1 MTTQHHNN
9 ANNAER
15 HYRIAEEQASQYLTA
30 LSSYLQTGEHIQA
43 LTEDFRLWQPGHSG
57 VLSWGA
63 RLVPGK
69 RNSDPDERYIRW
81 LHRTGKLD
89 AYLERS
95 VTYLYMRDLGQSPGD
110 PATVAAIR
118 RMTERLK
125 STLTRPREGPG
136 IGRIGHAALY
146 RWAQSEGVES
156 AAIWLI
162 AKLRQVATE
171 LPDELEAE
179 HAQRKLMK
187 IIVGVVLHALE
198 ELGEEADADLRA
210 RTIDRAIRLGYA
222 YGLTYPFIDDLLDSA
237 ALTDVEKLRYAE
249 AIRMVLLTG
258 EVGQLRETIPEERPL
273 LAYVYAE
280 LSEAFALI
288 KREQAPGELRQFLAE
303 AYVFFH
309 AQELDRA
316 KTLSDDGYTIEEL
329 YLPVILKSA
338 HSRLMA
344 RDVVGATEDEG
355 FSRRT
360 FYYGLYNQ
368 LADDFADLADDLA
381 AGAVTPYTYYMT
393 HRETRPDLL
402 HPYALYWAVIGYLIH
417 HVYEGDPAARDVILS
432 RAINGL
438 KRCRARLGESR
449 YGELMASLALPDG
462 AFHRLV
468 QRMVERAGEVDFFDK
483 LLRDRL
489 AAHLRESRAA
499 QRRFE
504 EAARRARQRIDAA
517 LPLVPGAEHPGQIGS
532 TGLRSEVPAA
542 GGLDAAR
549 AGTTQVAKPDAV
561 RTSIGQDADTDGRR
575 EPKGELADPLLEA
588 ADYMVGGGGKR
599 LRPVLSAVY
608 GEEVYG
614 LSLDSL
620 LPLLRS
626 LEYMHTA
633 SLIFDDLPS
642 QDDAELRRGRPTL
655 HRVYDS
661 ATAELT
667 GLLLIQRAVQ
677 EQSRLAGYDAQ
688 AVLQL
693 IRYSAEQAETL
704 CRGQAMDLR
713 AKGRT
718 LTLEQLETLCY
729 YKTGIGFEAALVMP
743 ALLAGVPES
752 ELERL
757 RLFARHAGVAFQIRD
772 DLLDAE
778 GDPQLLGKPVRQ
790 DGSRGRAT
798 FVTQLGVEDARR
810 QMWERYCLA
819 AEALQG
825 LSRGGEMLAQ
835 ALDYMV
841 HRER

>member
-1 MTTQHHNN
+1 MTTQHH
-9 ANNAER
+9 NNAER

-30 LSSYLQTGEHIQA
+30 LSGYLQTGEHIGA
-43 LTEDFRLWQPGHSG
+43 LTEDFRLWQPGHIG

-69 RNSDPDERYIRW
+69 RDSDPDERYIRW

-95 VTYLYMRDLGQSPGD
+95 VTYLYMRDLGQSPSDSG
-110 PATVAAIR
+110 TVAAIR

-162 AKLRQVATE
+162 AKLRQVATK

-222 YGLTYPFIDDLLDSA
+222 YGLTYPFIDDLLDSS
-237 ALTDVEKLRYAE
+237 ALTDTEKLRYAE

-258 EVGQLRETIPEERPL
+258 EVAPLRETIPEERPL

-288 KREQAPGELRQFLAE
+288 KREQAPDALRQFLAE

-316 KTLSDDGYTIEEL
+316 KTLSDDSYSVEEL
-329 YLPVILKSA
+329 YVPVILKSA

-344 RDVVGATEDEG
+344 RAVVGATEDEG

-438 KRCRARLGESR
+438 KRCRVRLCEAR
-449 YGELMASLALPDG
+449 YADLMVSLALPDG
-462 AFHRLV
+462 AFHRLI

-489 AAHLRESRAA
+489 ATHLRESRAS

-504 EAARRARQRIDAA
+504 EAARQARQRIDAA
-517 LPLVPGAEHPGQIGS
+517 LPLVPGAEHPGQVCS
-532 TGLRSEVPAA
+532 TGARSETTAA
-542 GGLDAAR
+542 GGL
-549 AGTTQVAKPDAV
+549 DAV

-575 EPKGELADPLLEA
+575 ETTGQLADPLLEA

-677 EQSRLAGYDAQ
+677 EQSRLSGYDAQ
-688 AVLQL
+688 AVLRL

-713 AKGRT
+713 AKGQT

-743 ALLAGVPES
+743 ALLAGTPES

-778 GDPQLLGKPVRQ
+778 GDPELLGKPVRQ
-790 DGSRGRAT
+790 DRSRGRAT
-798 FVTQLGVEDARR
+798 FVTQLGVEGARR

>member
-1 MTTQHHNN
+1 MTTQHN
-9 ANNAER
+9 NNAER

-30 LSSYLQTGEHIQA
+30 LSGYLQTGEHIGA
-43 LTEDFRLWQPGHSG
+43 LTEDFRLWQPGHIG

-69 RNSDPDERYIRW
+69 GNSDSDERYIRW

-95 VTYLYMRDLGQSPGD
+95 VTYLYMRDLGQSPRD

-125 STLTRPREGPG
+125 STLTRPREGKG

-146 RWAQSEGVES
+146 RWAQSEGVEA

-162 AKLRQVATE
+162 AKLRQVATQ

-198 ELGEEADADLRA
+198 ELGEGEDADLRA

-222 YGLTYPFIDDLLDSA
+222 YGITYPFIDDLLDSA
-237 ALTDVEKLRYAE
+237 ALTDTEKLRYAE
-249 AIRMVLLTG
+249 AIRRVLLTG
-258 EVGQLRETIPEERPL
+258 EVAPLRETIPQERPL

-288 KREQAPGELRQFLAE
+288 KREQAPGDLQQFLAE

-316 KTLSDDGYTIEEL
+316 KTLSDDGYTLEEL

-344 RDVVGATEDEG
+344 RAVVGATEDEG

-438 KRCRARLGESR
+438 KRCRARLGEVR
-449 YGELMASLALPDG
+449 YGELMASLTLPDA

-489 AAHLRESRAA
+489 ASHLRDSRAS
-499 QRRFE
+499 QSRFE
-504 EAARRARQRIDAA
+504 EAARQARQRIDAA
-517 LPLVPGAEHPGQIGS
+517 LPLVPGAEHPGQVGS
-532 TGLRSEVPAA
+532 TGARSE
-542 GGLDAAR
+542 
-549 AGTTQVAKPDAV
+549 TT
-561 RTSIGQDADTDGRR
+561 
-575 EPKGELADPLLEA
+575 GELADPLLEA

-677 EQSRLAGYDAQ
+677 EQSRLSGYDAQ
-688 AVLQL
+688 AVLRL

-743 ALLAGVPES
+743 ALLAGTPEP
-752 ELERL
+752 ELDRL
-757 RLFARHAGVAFQIRD
+757 RLFARHAGVTFQIRD

-778 GDPQLLGKPVRQ
+778 GDPELLGKPVRQ

-798 FVTQLGVEDARR
+798 FVTQLGVDGARR